1 LLLVCNTQEVG
12 VLCFHRFPNETKV
25 CFICSRKNINKFSSW
40 EFCCESCTLVCH
52 GSTSVVSHQN

>member
-25 CFICSRKNINKFSSW
+25 CFICSRKNINKFSS
-40 EFCCESCTLVCH
+40 
-52 GSTSVVSHQN
+52 